1 MNANEIRKVF
11 LDFFASKQH
20 QIVPSAPMVI
30 KNDPTLMFTNA
41 GMNQFKDVFL
51 GNSPIV
57 NPRISNSQKC
67 LRVSGKHN
75 DLEEVGKDT
84 YHHTMF
90 EMLGNWSFGD
100 YFKKEA
106 IAWAWELLHEVYGI
120 EKDRMYITVFGGDEK
135 DAMDADNEAFGYW
148 KEIVNE
154 DHILYGSKKDNFWEM
169 GESGPC
175 GPCSEIHVDIRSKE
189 ERAKISG
196 KKLVNEDHPQVIEIW
211 NLVFIQ
217 YNRLASGELVP
228 LKNKHVDTGMGFE
241 RLCMILQN
249 KQSNYDTDVFQ
260 PMIQNVCQMAKIEY
274 GKNELQDI
282 AVRVISD
289 HIRAISFAI
298 CDGQLPSN
306 TGAGYVIRRILRRA
320 VRYGFTFLHFNE
332 PFMTHLVPI
341 LVNQMGLHFP
351 ELKRQQDL
359 IAKVVQEEENAFLK
373 TLAIGIQKF
382 ENYLKANPSS
392 KKVDGKFAFELFDT
406 FGFPIDL
413 TQLMASEKDFVVDM
427 DGFSKGLEE
436 QKNRSRQAAS
446 VETSDWVDL
455 IQTTEEPLFV
465 GYERLQ
471 SEAKLIK
478 YRKLKT
484 KEKTMYQLVF
494 DQSPFYAE
502 SGGQVGDKGTA
513 KGMQSGS
520 VITIFD
526 TKKENNLS
534 IHLSDKLPENVHESF
549 LLSVDSYKRTLIQN
563 NHTATHLL
571 HSALKTVLG
580 SHVEQKGSLVNSE
593 RLRFDF
599 AHFSKMTE
607 EEIAKVEILVN
618 QKISQNI
625 ALDEHR
631 DVPIDKAMEMGAV
644 ALFGEKYGEKVR
656 IIRFD
661 PDFSAELC
669 GGTHVEATGQ
679 IGLFKIIS
687 EGAIAAGIRRIE
699 AITSEAALKFY
710 NQKLEILKDLE
721 NMLKNPKDIAK
732 SISSL
737 LEEHSKMQK
746 ELEKFHQEKA
756 AQVGERLIETAKA
769 VNGLNF
775 IATRIDMNAGDIKN
789 LAFSL
794 KTKIDNLVLIISS
807 LYEEKPSISVMISDN
822 LVNERKLDAA
832 VMVRELAKEING
844 GGGGQKFFAT
854 AGGKNPEGLNA
865 VLEKAK
871 TMVETF

>member
-320 VRYGFTFLHFNE
+320 VR
-332 PFMTHLVPI
+332 
-341 LVNQMGLHFP
+341 
-351 ELKRQQDL
+351 
-359 IAKVVQEEENAFLK
+359 
-373 TLAIGIQKF
+373 
-382 ENYLKANPSS
+382 
-392 KKVDGKFAFELFDT
+392 
-406 FGFPIDL
+406 
-413 TQLMASEKDFVVDM
+413 
-427 DGFSKGLEE
+427 
-436 QKNRSRQAAS
+436 
-446 VETSDWVDL
+446 
-455 IQTTEEPLFV
+455 
-465 GYERLQ
+465 
-471 SEAKLIK
+471 
-478 YRKLKT
+478 
-484 KEKTMYQLVF
+484 
-494 DQSPFYAE
+494 
-502 SGGQVGDKGTA
+502 
-513 KGMQSGS
+513 
-520 VITIFD
+520 
-526 TKKENNLS
+526 
-534 IHLSDKLPENVHESF
+534 
-549 LLSVDSYKRTLIQN
+549 
-563 NHTATHLL
+563 
-571 HSALKTVLG
+571 
-580 SHVEQKGSLVNSE
+580 
-593 RLRFDF
+593 
-599 AHFSKMTE
+599 
-607 EEIAKVEILVN
+607 
-618 QKISQNI
+618 
-625 ALDEHR
+625 
-631 DVPIDKAMEMGAV
+631 
-644 ALFGEKYGEKVR
+644 
-656 IIRFD
+656 
-661 PDFSAELC
+661 
-669 GGTHVEATGQ
+669 
-679 IGLFKIIS
+679 
-687 EGAIAAGIRRIE
+687 
-699 AITSEAALKFY
+699 
-710 NQKLEILKDLE
+710 
-721 NMLKNPKDIAK
+721 
-732 SISSL
+732 
-737 LEEHSKMQK
+737 
-746 ELEKFHQEKA
+746 
-756 AQVGERLIETAKA
+756 
-769 VNGLNF
+769 
-775 IATRIDMNAGDIKN
+775 
-789 LAFSL
+789 
-794 KTKIDNLVLIISS
+794 
-807 LYEEKPSISVMISDN
+807 
-822 LVNERKLDAA
+822 
-832 VMVRELAKEING
+832 
-844 GGGGQKFFAT
+844 
-854 AGGKNPEGLNA
+854 
-865 VLEKAK
+865 
-871 TMVETF
+871 